1 MGDRKYR
8 QRGYQDDDRSGDR
21 PRGRGKKQP
30 REKREGPWG
39 RGLGAP
45 TFTAFRCNNC
55 GTKIEDYFSLPYDA
69 TCPKCEADLHTCTH
83 CSNFD
88 PSAAFECREEI
99 PVRIMKKA
107 KRNEC
112 DLFNPKLAKEFKE
125 EQGSVRDAKAAFDN
139 LFDF

>member
-1 MGDRKYR
+1 MSDRKYR
-8 QRGYQDDDRSGDR
+8 QRGYQDQDRDER
-21 PRGRGKKQP
+21 PRRGQKKPP

-55 GTKIEDYFSLPYDA
+55 GTKIEDYRHLPFDA
-69 TCPKCEADLHTCTH
+69 SCPKCDADLHTCTH
-83 CSNFD
+83 CANFD

-99 PVRIMKKA
+99 PVRIMKKS

-112 DLFNPKLAKEFKE
+112 ELFKPKVAKEFKD